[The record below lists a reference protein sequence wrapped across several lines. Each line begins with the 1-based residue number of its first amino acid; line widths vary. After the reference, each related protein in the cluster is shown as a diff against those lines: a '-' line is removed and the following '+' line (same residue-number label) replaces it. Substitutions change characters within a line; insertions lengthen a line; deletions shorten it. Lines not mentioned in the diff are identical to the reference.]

1 MVVALA
7 ILDIPYNNQPAQ
19 QCCKNS
25 FEPENSSPFG
35 AHPSD
40 PEPFV
45 KKRKFGSPF
54 YFIAPPGH
62 SVREIHEN
70 REREGNV
77 SFPAPI

>member
-1 MVVALA
+1 MHSGPNIQALSARTLA
-7 ILDIPYNNQPAQ
+7 IPNLLSR
-19 QCCKNS
+19 KGNS
-25 FEPENSSPFG
+25 G
-35 AHPSD
+35 AL
-40 PEPFV
+40 
-45 KKRKFGSPF
+45 F